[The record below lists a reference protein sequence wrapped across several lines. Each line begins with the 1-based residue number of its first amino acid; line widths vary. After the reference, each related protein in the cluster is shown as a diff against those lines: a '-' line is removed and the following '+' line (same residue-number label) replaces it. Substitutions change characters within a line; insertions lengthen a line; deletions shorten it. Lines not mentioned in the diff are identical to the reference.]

1 MRLLNTVTLLAVLS
15 ALPILAPASNLRDHT
30 SLRSIKAIKPDTTL
44 TLLDKVESDIYRK
57 EYEYNDYGYITSVK
71 VYDKNESNWILDTD
85 LSYGQTYA
93 FDNSGQCTERIRYS
107 LKPNGEHNLMTQSS
121 AIVKEGD
128 LTWERTWD
136 LNKHNELY
144 LKKAVAYDKWGNLS
158 IEINYEYDDNSYRHY
173 VNTYHET
180 HYSRQIPSEDHINY
194 QGYSDYFK
202 TFELEG
208 YGSLQHEEK
217 VFVKTA
223 RKVVDEKSAGKLE
236 RKEYYWY
243 YCGEDKTLEE
253 INDGWQL
260 DMTTLYTLNAKGTRP
275 TSMIRNG
282 RTVTTWQWDK
292 QDRLVCKTDYSFF
305 LGDSTSVRY
314 EYSYA
319 DDYAPYRPLNE
330 IIATDTP
337 ICFYPEDA
345 SFFYGHPASERC
357 YDYTH
362 ILETSYEYNK
372 SGRLVKKTQV
382 RKTGSDDQETE
393 QTISTYGYRD
403 DGHWA
408 YERTVAEGYS
418 TTTEFIYDSNGTWTD
433 TETKYDNAEDCSGD
447 LPSSQT
453 RATASTWQSQQ
464 PTASPSLTEDM
475 SDGRHYIDMSDG
487 NWRFDGYYYVN
498 DGKIES
504 GDYRIYITSN
514 CSVPRNPELNY
525 TDPTMPLEGEK
536 DEYANAIAL
545 PEWRYSW
552 DKANQEWK
560 LIYGTGGDCTYR
572 DGDII
577 KTDTYNSDRQITH
590 TTVYSFDSKN
600 RLIRTV
606 SSATGSPSPSTYT
619 QYTYLGDTNYLS
631 TRYTS
636 DNNELRHYYYS
647 SHDYVD
653 PTGIDN
659 ATDKPA
665 TGDDRYY
672 DLQGRPVSHPSNG
685 IYIHHGR
692 KVLIKKANF

>member
-1 MRLLNTVTLLAVLS
+1 MKSLNTATLLAVLS
-15 ALPILAPASNLRDHT
+15 ALPILTLANNLRDHT

-107 LKPNGEHNLMTQSS
+107 LKPNGEHNLMTESTE
-121 AIVKEGD
+121 IVKEGD
-128 LTWERTWD
+128 LTWERTWN

-180 HYSRQIPSEDHINY
+180 HYSRLIPSEDHINY
-194 QGYSDYFK
+194 KGYRDYFK

-208 YGSLQHEEK
+208 YGTLQHEEK
-217 VFVKTA
+217 IFVKTA

-243 YCGEDKTLEE
+243 YCGEDKTIED
-253 INDGWQL
+253 INDNWQL
-260 DMTTLYTLNAKGTRP
+260 DRTTLYTLNAKGTRP
-275 TSMIRNG
+275 TSMIVDG
-282 RTVTTWQWDK
+282 KTVATWNWDK
-292 QDRLVCKTDYSFF
+292 QDRLVCKTDYQYF
-305 LGDSTSVRY
+305 LGDPTSVRH
-314 EYSYA
+314 EYRYA
-319 DDYAPYRPLNE
+319 DDYAPYRSLNE

-337 ICFYPEDA
+337 ICLYPEDA
-345 SFFYGHPASERC
+345 CFFYGHPATER
-357 YDYTH
+357 YYAHDYT
-362 ILETSYEYNK
+362 LETSYEYNK
-372 SGRLVKKTQV
+372 SGRLVKKTDSHSLQ
-382 RKTGSDDQETE
+382 TE

-408 YERTVAEGYS
+408 YERTVTEGNS

-433 TETKYDNAEDCSGD
+433 SETKYDIVEDCSGD

-453 RATASTWQSQQ
+453 RPTASTWQSQL

-487 NWRFDGYYYVN
+487 NWRFNGYYYVN

-504 GDYRIYITSN
+504 GDYRTYFTG

-525 TDPTMPLEGEK
+525 TDPAMPLEGEK
-536 DEYANAIAL
+536 DEYANEIVL

-552 DKANQEWK
+552 DNTNQEWK
-560 LIYGTGGDCTYR
+560 IKYAPASANCTYR
-572 DGDII
+572 DGDFI

-600 RLIRTV
+600 RLV
-606 SSATGSPSPSTYT
+606 KEDSSGSDSPSTYT

-636 DNNELRHYYYS
+636 DNNELRRYYYS

-653 PTGIDN
+653 PTGIDY

-665 TGDDRYY
+665 TTDNRYY
-672 DLQGRPVSHPSNG
+672 DLQGRPVTHITNG
-685 IYIHHGR
+685 IFIHHGH
-692 KVLIKKANF
+692 KILIKGNSKN